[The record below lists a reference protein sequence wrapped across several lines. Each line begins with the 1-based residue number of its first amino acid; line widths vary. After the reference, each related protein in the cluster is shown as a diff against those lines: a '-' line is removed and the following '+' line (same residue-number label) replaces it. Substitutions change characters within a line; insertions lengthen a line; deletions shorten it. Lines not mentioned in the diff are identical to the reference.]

1 MLAEVL
7 RPGGGPGSYQG
18 AEFLP
23 VPPLAMPAT
32 TAHFPEI
39 PLHSE
44 EWGELVLL
52 PSAARLVVRW
62 HGFANSRQ
70 LRQLLNRGLEL
81 YQQYAAR
88 FPDLGWLSDT
98 RRFGAML
105 PADQHWAAT
114 DWNAR
119 AWAAG
124 IRHLVYVQPETIFG
138 QIALQQYA
146 RTTAATSALRISCAF
161 SVAEAYRVT

>member
-1 MLAEVL
+1 
-7 RPGGGPGSYQG
+7 
-18 AEFLP
+18 
-23 VPPLAMPAT
+23 MPAT
-32 TAHFPEI
+32 ATPAPEI
-39 PLHSE
+39 SLHRE
-44 EWGELVLL
+44 EWGELLLL
-52 PSAARLVVRW
+52 PAAARLVVRW

-81 YQQYAAR
+81 YRQHAVR
-88 FPDLGWLSDT
+88 FPGLGWLADT

-105 PADQHWAAT
+105 PADQQWVAA

-146 RTTAATSALRISCAF
+146 RTTAATSALRISCAG
-161 SVAEAYRVT
+161 SVAEACRLQ